1 METAAT
7 PKTRTR
13 AGNRARAA
21 ERMKPPPSFAEL
33 VWAHFQREE
42 ALRQEKPLERPYEG
56 PEQELYD
63 RLKRRFEAA
72 EGEIIDVY
80 WCSRVASGVALT
92 TKTETVDV
100 LNPWRHGTRIKLHRV
115 SDWATKG
122 APEFAGMLHECDTLA
137 ARAREVLP
145 KTPLRV
151 TMQWIFSVVA
161 YLLGIVD
168 NDPKPNEQET
178 RRVLSA
184 YRAEFAR
191 MQDYYENAGTR
202 TAQITYVQGMVMG
215 LGVVAAIAVAGVP
228 FGLDLHG
235 VLFACLAAGAVG
247 AFVSVLSRMAMGSFR
262 VDYEVGRPP
271 VLNLGSFRPLIG
283 ATFGVIAYLALKGKL
298 LTIEPPDKTLAM
310 EFYVVWAFLAGF
322 SERLF
327 QDMLGKIV
335 PGLKGRDGRPE
346 AEQEQPGL
354 PGATMKRPD

>member
-1 METAAT
+1 METVAT
-7 PKTRTR
+7 PKARSR
-13 AGNRARAA
+13 VMKRSRAA
-21 ERMKPPPSFAEL
+21 ERMKPPPSFAEV
-33 VWAHFQREE
+33 VWAHFQREK
-42 ALRQEKPLERPYEG
+42 ALRHEKPLERPYEG

-72 EGEIIDVY
+72 DGEMIDAY

-92 TKTETVDV
+92 TKTETKDA
-100 LNPWRHGTRIKLHRV
+100 LNPWKHGTRIKIHRV
-115 SDWATKG
+115 SDWATKD

-151 TMQWIFSVVA
+151 MMQWIFSVVA
-161 YLLGIVD
+161 YLLGVVD
-168 NDPKPNEQET
+168 NDQKPNEQET
-178 RRVLSA
+178 RRVLTA
-184 YRAEFAR
+184 YRVEFER
-191 MQDYYENAGTR
+191 MQEYYENAGMR

-215 LGVVAAIAVAGVP
+215 LGVVTAIAFVGTL

-235 VLFACLAAGAVG
+235 VLFACFAAGAAG
-247 AFVSVLSRMAMGSFR
+247 AFVSVLSRMATGGFR

-283 ATFGVIAYLALKGKL
+283 ATFGVIAYLALKSKL
-298 LTIEPPDKTLAM
+298 LMIKPPDETYAM

-327 QDMLGKIV
+327 QDMLGKILPAV
-335 PGLKGRDGRPE
+335 KESGR
-346 AEQEQPGL
+346 AEKEPEQPGL
-354 PGATMKRPD
+354 PGATIKRPE